1 MAEGSGVQEKA
12 MRLLEAFHD
21 ASGGKLNDSVPLGGT
36 DTDEDGAA
44 ERAGFTSDHLERD
57 VALNYLLNQGYVQL
71 DDDGT
76 GYRLTVPGLDYARQ
90 EVKPTEV
97 ESEERSGLQDKRQRQ
112 LMTLISTVVSLFIS
126 TPITNYIS
134 EQIPERRGIKD
145 DLLEA
150 FLEGLVR
157 AVSMF
162 VAGLAVRQIAFRRG
176 DQQQ

>member
-1 MAEGSGVQEKA
+1 MAEDSRVEENA

-21 ASGGKLNDSVPLGGT
+21 ASGGKLNESVPLGGS
-36 DTDEDGAA
+36 DTEEDGAA
-44 ERAGFTSDHLERD
+44 DRAGFTEDHTERN
-57 VALNYLLNQGYVQL
+57 VALNYLLGQGYVQP

-76 GYRLTVPGLDYARQ
+76 GYRMTVSGLDHAR
-90 EVKPTEV
+90 EVVKPTEV
-97 ESEERSGLQDKRQRQ
+97 ESEERSGLQDKSQRQ
-112 LMTLISTVVSLFIS
+112 LMTLISTVVSIGIS

-157 AVSMF
+157 AISMF

-176 DQQQ
+176 QEQ